1 LAELFQSLRKDAL
14 WIARSVEAWPDDGS
28 DRSARAKLIADTLSE
43 TFHDRIPGEPDW
55 APAYFEFEEEYLD
68 LRRRWSDITLS
79 DRTLKPLEKEL
90 EAAIALIM
98 AHSEVLACFD
108 VNEHL
113 GYFWGIFSF
122 DILGKL
128 EQDAKHYGWISE
140 RQRRSW
146 RELIYAPPSALALL
160 IGAADTLDGN
170 DGVASSLF
178 LAVGFIGLVC
188 SFGAWRNWKKLSEEA
203 SALEKKWGNRAP
215 TRIDARS

>member
-1 LAELFQSLRKDAL
+1 MAELFQSLRKDAL

-43 TFHDRIPGEPDW
+43 TFHNRIPGEADW
-55 APAYFEFEEEYLD
+55 APACFEYEEEYLD

-79 DRTLKPLEKEL
+79 DRALKPIEMEL

-113 GYFWGIFSF
+113 AYFMGIFDF
-122 DILGKL
+122 DVLASL
-128 EQDAKHYGWISE
+128 EQDAERYGWMSD
-140 RQRRSW
+140 RQRKSR
-146 RELIYAPPSALALL
+146 REIVYAPPSALAFL
-160 IGAADTLDGN
+160 IGTADTLDGN
-170 DGVASSLF
+170 DGVASSIF
-178 LAVGFIGLVC
+178 LTAGLIGLIC
-188 SFGAWRNWKKLSEEA
+188 SYAAWRDWKTVSEEV

-215 TRIDARS
+215 RMIGARR